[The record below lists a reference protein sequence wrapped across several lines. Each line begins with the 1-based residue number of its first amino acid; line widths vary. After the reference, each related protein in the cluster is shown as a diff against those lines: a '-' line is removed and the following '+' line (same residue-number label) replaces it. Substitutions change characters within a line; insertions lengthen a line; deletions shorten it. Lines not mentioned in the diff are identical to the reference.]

1 MPLWGRKLYQPRAN
15 ERNKNLKSPKFRIP
29 FTEEVFDSE
38 KEYKEQLALYQQPL
52 WTCQSSGDSGLTYEE
67 AHASELQYKNVVG
80 ENISIPLQKTIL
92 QMVHH
97 STGSLE
103 FLVDRIEEQFNT
115 QFHVGEV
122 VELAKCKGKIVKGKI
137 VQVKS
142 EPNQTCNGSPSS
154 DKENHSIEPE
164 LLRKSKSNKNKP
176 LYYNIQIGGKT
187 GKVISSVPAS
197 DLIRCE
203 DVPAPEFISLLI
215 RSNALQAG
223 TKSNSTWVVTPDVVK
238 ALDIRN
244 KLIETMLPSTRIS
257 IRGLKGA
264 AKRKPTVTSP
274 NAQAIKK
281 PKVENG
287 CNADL
292 ADGEKT
298 PPKRDSNPV
307 VIVDTD
313 SEEYQ
318 DASSVSPSPEKVL
331 LDHSYSSPQAKTKGS
346 ASPTPEEAS
355 SISSPQPEKPPTVV
369 TKQGVLRALGSVKE
383 EGFKVTQKRSKKTK
397 VETLE
402 KEGGTKSKSVRKQVN
417 IEQTV
422 EIVSDS
428 SESSDS
434 SDSDIILMDLS
445 KKLSPPRGPKPPA
458 PVRRTLADHFLSMSK
473 GKDSQTTSKRT
484 AADRT
489 VTKATPSPRKTK
501 VAVTKKRANVG
512 GTKVA
517 KVDASKLKQKSIVGA
532 KKGNAKVV
540 RKKPSTQTDRLVKAS
555 PAKVSKTEGKSVP
568 LKKSPAKLSPKKGL
582 TTPKNSP
589 SKKSVSLATLARSL
603 KSSPKKK
610 LSDGARGK
618 TNSPAK
624 SRTPV
629 KSQKGKGKSP
639 TKVSKTSPKKTP
651 VVKKTPLKQRKLSL
665 KASKSKSLKQV
676 TLFNFSSKKKTQPEY
691 NSSDDDALILY
702 KIAKPTPPFTP
713 REPPIAAKMM
723 RAKRANDKS
732 LYNRLV
738 GQAARMLTKKQIL
751 TLKPLIQGDVMAR
764 AQVFEARM
772 KWQKM
777 TPEEKKKILEA
788 KRGERKKKREAEKK
802 KKLEEEKEKAKRYED
817 QVLDLKPLIVPKP
830 VPLPEGLPNTL
841 FGDIAMVVEFLNCY
855 SGFLMPNDPYP
866 VTTDSFMKAL
876 VCDKEG
882 FAYLSRMMVI
892 LLKTLLQDQ
901 ITEDFVELG
910 MKLSDIP
917 VNMHTASELLRLS
930 LLQADTDTV
939 ESKDY
944 ESDTSS
950 INQEEG
956 EFTADL
962 VELLETS
969 EFFSLSPEEKLELM
983 VCVCNRIL
991 STYSLV
997 DYMED
1002 KQRKAAKLWCQ
1013 KMQTL
1018 KLKNDQKR
1026 EEKKRLREVREA
1038 AQKQRKEEEEKKKA
1052 EKETNGSKPEVKKPA
1067 KKKAKK
1073 EETKKDTP
1081 PVVEEPED
1089 LASIVKRRR
1098 ILAAKAKQEQEE
1110 QAKRDL
1116 ERRLKEQ
1123 EEMRIQKEKLTF
1135 EKNFEEGIQLAKSV
1149 LRQLPIGTDRNHNR
1163 YWVFSTVTPGL
1174 FIEKGWAVQDIDYK
1188 PATSQTDE
1196 NGLQDE
1202 NAKAGENDLIED
1214 GVEKSYPKEGQNLW
1228 FQYDTVKELD
1238 TLMEGLNNAGIRESA
1253 LYGELTKRYSDISKL
1268 IFQSRRS
1275 GPQLRD
1281 SDGPKELLESFKEDM
1296 KDIETHVRQG
1306 NLGGVANFE
1315 KWEKRLNAATSIK
1328 ELGSLVLESQ
1338 ESVNPKFLE
1347 GMMAPPK
1354 TKSGEDHEEEDEET
1368 EEKEDRKLSDKLYK
1382 WQDSVKSAV
1391 TMSRLHVLLSIF
1403 EVCVKWEKSSENA
1416 KCKICR
1422 KKGDTSQ
1429 ILLCD
1434 ECNQPFHLLCL
1445 RPALTSV
1452 PSGEWKCP
1460 SCAPLAQRPGR
1471 KRNYKDMVETD
1482 EESEEEEED
1491 EEESENEDSDDYG
1504 SEEGDGSGCCVCGMG
1519 DETITCTQCDSAY
1532 HKDCHEP
1539 PMRNFPRG
1547 KWTCHS
1553 CLHGRSKRKG
1563 KNAKSKKRGQSRR

>member
-1 MPLWGRKLYQPRAN
+1 MRQNR
-15 ERNKNLKSPKFRIP
+15 
-29 FTEEVFDSE
+29 
-38 KEYKEQLALYQQPL
+38 
-52 WTCQSSGDSGLTYEE
+52 
-67 AHASELQYKNVVG
+67 
-80 ENISIPLQKTIL
+80 
-92 QMVHH
+92 
-97 STGSLE
+97 
-103 FLVDRIEEQFNT
+103 EQFNT

-318 DASSVSPSPEKVL
+318 DASSVSPSPEKVPWITATVL
-331 LDHSYSSPQAKTKGS
+331 LKPRPKGRPARPQRRHPASVVHSQKNLQRGEKRKRKSGQK
-346 ASPTPEEAS
+346 EAFDTDG
-355 SISSPQPEKPPTVV
+355 QTR
-369 TKQGVLRALGSVKE
+369 QG
-383 EGFKVTQKRSKKTK
+383 
-397 VETLE
+397 
-402 KEGGTKSKSVRKQVN
+402 
-417 IEQTV
+417 I
-422 EIVSDS
+422 
-428 SESSDS
+428 
-434 SDSDIILMDLS
+434 
-445 KKLSPPRGPKPPA
+445 
-458 PVRRTLADHFLSMSK
+458 
-473 GKDSQTTSKRT
+473 
-484 AADRT
+484 
-489 VTKATPSPRKTK
+489 
-501 VAVTKKRANVG
+501 
-512 GTKVA
+512 
-517 KVDASKLKQKSIVGA
+517 
-532 KKGNAKVV
+532 
-540 RKKPSTQTDRLVKAS
+540 

-665 KASKSKSLKQV
+665 KASKSK
-676 TLFNFSSKKKTQPEY
+676 KKTQPEY

-713 REPPIAAKMM
+713 REPPIAAK
-723 RAKRANDKS
+723 
-732 LYNRLV
+732 
-738 GQAARMLTKKQIL
+738 
-751 TLKPLIQGDVMAR
+751 
-764 AQVFEARM
+764 
-772 KWQKM
+772 QKM

-930 LLQADTDTV
+930 LLQADTDTL

-950 INQEEG
+950 ITQEEG
-956 EFTADL
+956 EFTAPQDL

-1073 EETKKDTP
+1073 EETKKETP
-1081 PVVEEPED
+1081 AVVEEPED
-1089 LASIVKRRR
+1089 L
-1098 ILAAKAKQEQEE
+1098 
-1110 QAKRDL
+1110 
-1116 ERRLKEQ
+1116 
-1123 EEMRIQKEKLTF
+1123 
-1135 EKNFEEGIQLAKSV
+1135 
-1149 LRQLPIGTDRNHNR
+1149 P
-1163 YWVFSTVTPGL
+1163 Y
-1174 FIEKGWAVQDIDYK
+1174 
-1188 PATSQTDE
+1188 
-1196 NGLQDE
+1196 
-1202 NAKAGENDLIED
+1202 
-1214 GVEKSYPKEGQNLW
+1214 
-1228 FQYDTVKELD
+1228 
-1238 TLMEGLNNAGIRESA
+1238 
-1253 LYGELTKRYSDISKL
+1253 
-1268 IFQSRRS
+1268 
-1275 GPQLRD
+1275 
-1281 SDGPKELLESFKEDM
+1281 
-1296 KDIETHVRQG
+1296 
-1306 NLGGVANFE
+1306 
-1315 KWEKRLNAATSIK
+1315 
-1328 ELGSLVLESQ
+1328 
-1338 ESVNPKFLE
+1338 
-1347 GMMAPPK
+1347 
-1354 TKSGEDHEEEDEET
+1354 
-1368 EEKEDRKLSDKLYK
+1368 
-1382 WQDSVKSAV
+1382 
-1391 TMSRLHVLLSIF
+1391 
-1403 EVCVKWEKSSENA
+1403 C
-1416 KCKICR
+1416 
-1422 KKGDTSQ
+1422 
-1429 ILLCD
+1429 
-1434 ECNQPFHLLCL
+1434 
-1445 RPALTSV
+1445 
-1452 PSGEWKCP
+1452 
-1460 SCAPLAQRPGR
+1460 
-1471 KRNYKDMVETD
+1471 
-1482 EESEEEEED
+1482 
-1491 EEESENEDSDDYG
+1491 
-1504 SEEGDGSGCCVCGMG
+1504 
-1519 DETITCTQCDSAY
+1519 
-1532 HKDCHEP
+1532 
-1539 PMRNFPRG
+1539 
-1547 KWTCHS
+1547 
-1553 CLHGRSKRKG
+1553 
-1563 KNAKSKKRGQSRR
+1563 